1 MSPLSKNE
9 NMFPPGLSS
18 TTAQAYSMVILN
30 IDFKKYK
37 RVFKL
42 NWTYFMAKKLKYS
55 IRPSKEIIAIK
66 PILPF
71 VDNPDDISLGDDSSF
86 FDADNNQ
93 FLNDWIEPSSLS
105 EEMALTDADIHVM
118 AITGNLLASLA
129 SHLKPVEISHI
140 DNIPIHFLEEI
151 AGSSIAHI
159 HKSQS
164 NGELT
169 VYCKETNSHKPG
181 DFIYT
186 LGTQEYNNNQEKNSE
201 IFSYTLIYKNHKQ
214 ITLQLTIQ
222 FTDDDLDIDLP
233 DLGIIQEE
241 DLMTGNLAKT
251 RGLLPGIVNMR
262 NSPKSEQRLKF
273 LPIEQQYSLKA
284 MHLTVQQE
292 PLSYELSN
300 HGTTL
305 IGRQAKSKQTVLTAQ
320 IDPKGLYDFELH
332 QPIDRPVQANLM
344 SNNFKRTVSSL
355 YQDVATKSGKIYEF
369 SFYFKPIKDILPAQ
383 TLALSKPLSVEV
395 WWAGLLIGVI
405 YLMSETLKGYHF
417 TLEGQEDN
425 TRLELKLTDN
435 SLLTTQHLASHLDM
449 ATLVPEEQTQI
460 RFELGFEHQ
469 PGIQQ
474 QFPITLNLEH
484 EVLVNQAAPYTITL
498 DDLSPYKKIVLSENA
513 VFGDNPATTLNL
525 EKIFE
530 HMQIPDSHRH
540 VDIQQLEHSNIYEI
554 KISDNTD
561 KLAEPITVADIE
573 LKFDGG
579 NAGLEALAR
588 YLSIDI

>member
-1 MSPLSKNE
+1 
-9 NMFPPGLSS
+9 
-18 TTAQAYSMVILN
+18 
-30 IDFKKYK
+30 
-37 RVFKL
+37 
-42 NWTYFMAKKLKYS
+42 MAKKLKYS
-55 IRPSKEIIAIK
+55 IRPGKDIIAMK

-71 VDNPDDISLGDDSSF
+71 VEHSEDIALNDTLSF
-86 FDADNNQ
+86 FDADNSQ
-93 FLNDWIEPSSLS
+93 FVSDWIEPSNLTETSLS
-105 EEMALTDADIHVM
+105 ESDGHVI
-118 AITGNLLASLA
+118 AVTGNLLASL
-129 SHLKPVEISHI
+129 SQQLKPVEISHI

-151 AGSSIAHI
+151 SGSCIAHI

-169 VYCKETNSHKPG
+169 VYCKETQTHQAG

-186 LGTQEYNNNQEKNSE
+186 IGTQEYNDDSSEKSTE
-201 IFSYTLIYKNHKQ
+201 VFSYTLTDKNHKQ
-214 ITLQLTIQ
+214 ITLQLSIQ
-222 FTDDDLDIDLP
+222 LSDEDIDVDLP

-241 DLMTGNLAKT
+241 DLMAGHLAKT
-251 RGLLPGIVNMR
+251 RGLLPGINAMR
-262 NSPKSEQRLKF
+262 HHEKSLQTLKF
-273 LPIEQQYSLKA
+273 LPIEQQYSLKS

-292 PLSYELSN
+292 PLSYELSD
-300 HGTTL
+300 HGVTL
-305 IGRQAKSKQTVLTAQ
+305 IGKKAKTKETVLTAK
-320 IDPKGLYDFELH
+320 IDPKGLYNFELH
-332 QPIDRPVQANLM
+332 QPIDRPLQTNLM
-344 SNNFKRTVSSL
+344 TSNFKRTVSSL
-355 YQDVATKSGKIYEF
+355 YQDIATKSGKLYEF

-383 TLALSKPLSVEV
+383 TLALSKPLSVEI

-449 ATLVPEEQTQI
+449 ATLVPEEQAQI
-460 RFELGFEHQ
+460 RFELGFENQ
-469 PGIQQ
+469 LGMQQ

-513 VFGDNPATTLNL
+513 VFGDNPATILNL

-530 HMQIPDSHRH
+530 HMQIPDAHRH

-561 KLAEPITVADIE
+561 KLAEPITVADIQ